1 MNARVVAFLF
11 DCKTSVAITPPVF
24 YQTHFKNLTC
34 DQFRRMV
41 NDSRKTPHICIFL
54 VTVGIEV
61 NLVFQKITHEFRL
74 SGERIVSSSNF
85 SNCLFL
91 ICSLPFQS
99 QDIKRNDTIFLQHR
113 LQFRYITV
121 EYIYDRRMYEH
132 WEIDLLF
139 L

>member
-1 MNARVVAFLF
+1 MNTRVVAFLF

-61 NLVFQKITHEFRL
+61 YLVFQKIIHEFRL
-74 SGERIVSSSNF
+74 SGERIVSSFNF
-85 SNCLFL
+85 SDCLFL
-91 ICSLPFQS
+91 ICSLPF
-99 QDIKRNDTIFLQHR
+99 
-113 LQFRYITV
+113 
-121 EYIYDRRMYEH
+121 
-132 WEIDLLF
+132 
-139 L
+139 